1 MQVVQQQATP
11 PPEKSRF
18 SEKAPLH
25 DPAISQPPRYYQ
37 PPMISTI
44 SQFDRLPLELLT
56 IIAHEVDKHGHNATK
71 SLRGVSKTCADL
83 CTPLVFRSPTLLLR
97 QKSINCLKSLLE
109 KTELCSAVTQLTID
123 TAEYTDTCMDTYD
136 WEYRDEELLQ
146 SFLAVLKKLGR
157 LRNLRSVTLKCS
169 SECVG
174 PQQRRHWW
182 ARNVPESIK
191 FRTDVLQSLFAGL
204 NANHATPKLDHLCIE
219 NLQGCGNELVARS
232 RDFKTVMSRI
242 RKLEL
247 QVTTEDVDGDGSLP
261 ANLGKKELHSFFG
274 HRFVQEW
281 LEPSRENLTH
291 LKLYSRNMY
300 FGYLPKCSLPTF
312 SALRSLVLGGMS
324 FSHDEQLTWILAHR
338 STLEEL
344 VLDNC
349 PIVVGVRIPSTL
361 DSDNYPIEPLFNSST
376 TGSILAPSSFSYSA
390 RWHDYFSA
398 FATGLAKLRSI
409 RCGFGDWYD
418 NAAFSSTKELGIGL
432 WAQRYRIL
440 DDGEWRKPPFED
452 GSYDGSW
459 NDPPMYPDCTDEDW
473 TALCEV
479 KTAIARIRG

>member
-1 MQVVQQQATP
+1 MKIVQQQVTP
-11 PPEKSRF
+11 PPEKSGL
-18 SEKAPLH
+18 SEKARH
-25 DPAISQPPRYYQ
+25 HHPAISQPSGNDYQ
-37 PPMISTI
+37 PPMISTT
-44 SQFDRLPLELLT
+44 SQFDQLPLELLT
-56 IIAHEVDKHGHNATK
+56 IIAREVDEHGRDATK
-71 SLRGVSKTCADL
+71 SLRCVSKTCADL
-83 CTPLVFRSPTLLLR
+83 CTGLVFRSSTLLLR
-97 QKSINCLKSLLE
+97 QKSINSLRSLLE
-109 KTELCSAVTQLTID
+109 KPDLCSVVTQLTID

-204 NANHATPKLDHLCIE
+204 NANATPKLEHLSVE
-219 NLQGCGNELVARS
+219 NLQGCGNEIVARS
-232 RDFKTVMSRI
+232 RDFKAVMSRI

-247 QVTTEDVDGDGSLP
+247 QITTEDVDGDGSLP
-261 ANLGKKELHSFFG
+261 ANL
-274 HRFVQEW
+274 
-281 LEPSRENLTH
+281 
-291 LKLYSRNMY
+291 
-300 FGYLPKCSLPTF
+300 
-312 SALRSLVLGGMS
+312 ALRSLMLGGMS
-324 FSHDEQLTWILAHR
+324 FSHNEQLTWILAHR
-338 STLEEL
+338 NTLDEL

-349 PIVVGVRIPSTL
+349 PIVIGVRIPSTL

-376 TGSILAPSSFSYSA
+376 TGSILAPSSFSYPA
-390 RWHDYFSA
+390 RWHDYFSS
-398 FATGLAKLRSI
+398 FATELVKLRSI

-418 NAAFSSTKELGIGL
+418 DTAFSSSEELGTGL

-440 DDGEWRKPPFED
+440 DDGEWRRPPFED

-473 TALCEV
+473 IALCEV
-479 KTAIARIRG
+479 KAAIASRVIS